1 MSPSRWPPWE
11 VESSR
16 QVLLQL
22 RDHITRGIKPEQP
35 HELKLPSETLSWL
48 ARLLVVRSCGHL
60 EQVVKECSKAY
71 VAQRSGGPVQ
81 SFALSWMERSRN
93 PSRENLVALLERFD
107 PVWATDF
114 VSFLVA
120 DDELLHRDL
129 AWAVDTR
136 NRIAHGENQGASVDK
151 ALATCAS
158 LQNIADWWI
167 SKVDPTR

>member
-1 MSPSRWPPWE
+1 MSSSRWPPWE

-16 QVLLQL
+16 QVLVQL
-22 RDHITRGIKPEQP
+22 RDHIVRGMKSDQNEP
-35 HELKLPSETLSWL
+35 KLTSETLGWL

-60 EQVVKECSKAY
+60 EQVAKECTKAY
-71 VAQRSGGPVQ
+71 VEQRSGGPVQ

-93 PSRENLVALLERFD
+93 PSQENLVSLLERFD
-107 PVWATDF
+107 QKWASDF
-114 VSFLVA
+114 VALLVA

-136 NRIAHGENQGASVDK
+136 NRIAHGENQGASVEK

-158 LQNIADWWI
+158 LLSIADWWI
-167 SKVDPTR
+167 SSVDPTR